1 MRHLNGQTAAT
12 GTQIQSTMHQ
22 LIMFN
27 PRTDIVAQ
35 QFVNER
41 TRHDNALINIKI
53 KLALPCL
60 MRQIRGRNMLHC
72 AAFENGQHLFLLT
85 LQQFSIQIRFQ
96 RIQRQIQSVQNQIGC
111 LVMGIIASV
120 SEKQSGI
127 VKTADGE
134 TQQIANSGQ
143 LLSSLI
149 EHNVLSCQFKNV
161 EIITERPSENFSDGL
176 RFNSA

>member
-12 GTQIQSTMHQ
+12 GTQIQSSMHQ

-27 PRTDIVAQ
+27 PRTDTVAK
-35 QFVNER
+35 QFINKR
-41 TRHDNALINIKI
+41 TRHDDALIDIKI
-53 KLALPCL
+53 KLTLPCL
-60 MRQIRGRNMLHC
+60 MCQIRGRNMLHC
-72 AAFENGQHLFLLT
+72 AAFENGQYLLLLT
-85 LQQFSIQIRFQ
+85 LQQFSIQIRLQ
-96 RIQRQIQSVQNQIGC
+96 RIQRQIQSVQNQIGR
-111 LVMGIIASV
+111 LIMGIIASV

-143 LLSSLI
+143 LLSSLLK
-149 EHNVLSCQFKNV
+149 HNVLSCRFKNI